1 MKNIWSGLQK
11 IVMLGAS
18 MLSWRDRYLR
28 PNEHE
33 EFLSSQLPNQ
43 RWTCQSSCGR
53 YRIYFLCYVKTLTFI
68 CLTSFSIQH
77 EDLFKFRI

>member
-28 PNEHE
+28 RNEPE
-33 EFLSSQLPNQ
+33 EFLSLQSLNQ
-43 RWTCQSSCGR
+43 HWTCLSSCGR
-53 YRIYFLCYVKTLTFI
+53 YTIYFSCKKMSRHSHLIVWHHSWSSTGIY
-68 CLTSFSIQH
+68 
-77 EDLFKFRI
+77 